1 MEDTFTQEQVD
12 TMVAEALE
20 KQKGELEAKHNA
32 VMTSQR
38 KAHEKEM
45 EKYKSNADLS
55 ADERAKR
62 ENAELIESLQNE
74 VNDLK
79 AYKKNAE
86 LTERLAKEQLPSFF
100 KNDSRLLNAKDEK
113 ELEIAFKTIKTEYAS
128 STNSGA
134 NHSTVVS
141 GASAENGKTKLDGRS
156 FDDIIRKKCGY

>member
-1 MEDTFTQEQVD
+1 MEETFTQEQVD
-12 TMVAEALE
+12 TLLAEALE
-20 KQKGELEAKHNA
+20 KQKSELDAKHNA

-74 VNDLK
+74 VNSLK

-86 LTERLAKEQLPSFF
+86 LTDRLAKEQLPSFF
-100 KNDSRLLNAKDEK
+100 KNDSRLINAKDDK
-113 ELEIAFKTIKTEYAS
+113 ELDIVVKTIKTEYAS

-141 GASAENGKTKLDGRS
+141 GANADGGTTKLSGKS
-156 FDDIIRKKCGY
+156 FDDIIRKNCGY